1 MTDVLDRAALTAKPF
16 VQGSALPLL
25 VEADPADG
33 LSLIDALPEL
43 ERLADRHLPV
53 EGGLLFR
60 GFRLDGAAAFR
71 EFAAGFGHELLTY
84 EFGSTPRSKVETGVY
99 TSTEYPQHQHI
110 PLHNEQAY
118 TRDWPMKIWFYCEEA
133 APEGGETPL
142 ADSRLVYR
150 DMPEE
155 IRTRFAERELTY
167 VRNFGAGLDVSWT
180 DVFGTED
187 RAKVEAF
194 CAPRGIECE
203 WKDDG
208 ELRTKQRCQAVAA
221 HPKTGEMVWFN
232 QAHLFHV
239 SNLEPE
245 VRATLLDIVE
255 EEDLPRNV
263 TYGDGEP
270 IDDET
275 LDVVRGVLD
284 RRKIAFPWRAGDVA
298 MLDNMLVAHGR
309 SPFKG
314 PRKVRVAMAEAH
326 GSR

>member
-1 MTDVLDRAALTAKPF
+1 MTPVLERDALTAKPLA
-16 VQGSALPLL
+16 QGGSLPLV
-25 VEADPADG
+25 VEVEPSAG
-33 LSLIDALPEL
+33 RSLIDAQPEL
-43 ERLADRHLPV
+43 RRLADWHLPV

-71 EFAAGFGHELLTY
+71 EFAAAFGHPLLSY
-84 EFGSTPRSKVETGVY
+84 EFGSTPRSKIEAGVY

-110 PLHNEQAY
+110 PLHNEQSY
-118 TRDWPMKIWFYCEEA
+118 TRDWPMKIWFYCEQA

-142 ADSRLVYR
+142 ADSRRVYR
-150 DMPEE
+150 DMPEA
-155 IRTRFAERELTY
+155 IRKRFAETELAY
-167 VRNFGAGLDVSWT
+167 VRNFGNGLDVSWT
-180 DVFGTED
+180 DVFGTDD
-187 RAKVEAF
+187 RAEVEAF
-194 CAPRGIECE
+194 CAPRGIACE

-208 ELRTKQRCQAVAA
+208 ELRTRQRCQAVAA
-221 HPKTGEMVWFN
+221 HPATGEMVWFN

-245 VRATLLDIVE
+245 VRATLLDVVD

-263 TYGDGEP
+263 TYGDGSP

-275 LDVVRGVLD
+275 LDVVRSVFD
-284 RRKIAFPWRAGDVA
+284 RHTVAFPWRGGDVV

-309 SPFKG
+309 APFKG